1 MSRAITPDSD
11 SRTTGPLVEVPV
23 LIGLVHVSLYF
34 LRRFYGGV
42 EQAGLPETGMF
53 DDSPACR
60 TTDRVS
66 ANVGNNG

>member
-1 MSRAITPDSD
+1 
-11 SRTTGPLVEVPV
+11 VPV

-66 ANVGNNG
+66 ANVGNKG